1 MRAPATHGVLI
12 IYTGGTIGSLH
23 KDANDPLS
31 PLVPA
36 HLDEVLARLPTYDV
50 AQHRILLENS
60 WIPLRTHSWEHPLD
74 SSNVT
79 SDDWKKLAR
88 LVATHYEDY
97 EGFVI
102 LHGTDTLAYT
112 ASALAFMLGNL
123 CKPVVLTGS
132 QLPIGRSRSDAVQNL
147 VTSLEIAAARSLGA
161 AVIPEV
167 GVFFR
172 DRLYRGCRST
182 KMSASSFNAFDSPN
196 CLPLVQAGERLR
208 VAAHRQPLADDTN
221 AALRVIDRLEI
232 NVASIGIFPGMNPQ
246 LLRTLLA
253 TEDLRGVVLQTFG
266 TGNAP
271 TNPEFLDTIDD
282 AVQAG
287 KLIVNVT
294 QCRSGEV
301 ELGLYDASAGLLS
314 RGVISGKDMTV
325 EAALTKLIVVLG
337 TENDIGVA
345 ADLMQLNLKGEQRQ
359 SIYHLHFPASRWD
372 ATAPLALDNVRPM
385 VQGAV
390 PYARDRVDRA
400 LLRILGLRGL
410 DDQKTSVDMVI
421 YLETSS
427 LAKAEDGAHQ
437 RDRIKV
443 GRVQKDIR
451 PGGEEHASFTLG
463 HEVLQHIDPEQPSR
477 LILVPAGGP
486 CRWSKLDI
494 ALYCRDPS

>member
-1 MRAPATHGVLI
+1 MRAPAAPGVLI
-12 IYTGGTIGSLH
+12 IYTGGTIGSLP
-23 KDANDPLS
+23 KDPNDPLS

-50 AQHRILLENS
+50 AQHRILLENT
-60 WIPLRTHSWEHPLD
+60 WIPLGTHSWHHPLD
-74 SSNVT
+74 SSNIT
-79 SDDWKKLAR
+79 LDDWKEMAQ
-88 LVATHYEDY
+88 LVAANYGDY

-112 ASALAFMLGNL
+112 ASALAFMLDNL

-172 DRLYRGCRST
+172 DRLYRGCRTT

-208 VAAHRQPLADDTN
+208 VAAHRQPLTDDSE
-221 AALRVIDRLEI
+221 APLRVIDSLEV
-232 NVASIGIFPGMNPQ
+232 NVASMGIFPGMNPQ
-246 LLRTLLA
+246 LLRTLLD

-266 TGNAP
+266 SGNAP
-271 TNPEFLDTIDD
+271 TNAEFLDTIDD
-282 AVQAG
+282 AVRSG

-325 EAALTKLIVVLG
+325 EAALTKLFVVLG
-337 TENDIGVA
+337 TESDIGVA
-345 ADLMQLNLKGEQRQ
+345 ADTMQLCLKGEQRQ
-359 SIYHLHFPASRWD
+359 SIYHLHFPARSWD
-372 ATAPLALDNVRPM
+372 AAAPLELTNVRPM
-385 VQGAV
+385 VQGPV
-390 PYARDRVDRA
+390 PYARERVDRA

-410 DDQKTSVDMVI
+410 DGRAATVDMEI
-421 YLETSS
+421 FLLASS
-427 LAKAEDGAHQ
+427 DQAPEAADPEG
-437 RDRIKV
+437 RIKV
-443 GRVQKDIR
+443 GRVRKSIR
-451 PGGEEHASFTLG
+451 PGSEEHATFTLG
-463 HEVLQHIDPEQPSR
+463 DEVLRHIDPRHAGR
-477 LILVPAGGP
+477 LILLPAGEP

-494 ALYCRDPS
+494 ALFCRDP